1 MPRHQR
7 GLLPYYQQRARD
19 RELTPE
25 DLEEIEALRE
35 WNTRPMKMLLRKAER
50 LVNEQRAIA
59 SQLESVPRGNGRI
72 IGRA

>member
-1 MPRHQR
+1 MPRHET

-25 DLEEIEALRE
+25 DEAEIRAIDD
-35 WNTRPMKMLLRKAER
+35 WNERPMKMLLRKAER

>member
-1 MPRHQR
+1 VPRHQP

-19 RELTPE
+19 RKLTPE
-25 DLEEIEALRE
+25 DLEEIQALAD

-59 SQLESVPRGNGRI
+59 SQLESVPKGNGRI